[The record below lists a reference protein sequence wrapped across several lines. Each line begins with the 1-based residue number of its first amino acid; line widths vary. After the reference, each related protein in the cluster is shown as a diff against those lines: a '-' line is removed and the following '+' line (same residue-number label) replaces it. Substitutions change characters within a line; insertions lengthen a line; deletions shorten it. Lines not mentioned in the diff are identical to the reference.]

1 MILNIS
7 LYVILIGKKKTLKYF
22 ERGARC
28 VFSFLFIYL
37 FYLIYHKLHPRPM
50 CTKRRFPGFRGCLV
64 VCLSI
69 VMSFATHALT
79 HIL

>member
-28 VFSFLFIYL
+28 VFSFFIYL
-37 FYLIYHKLHPRPM
+37 FI
-50 CTKRRFPGFRGCLV
+50 
-64 VCLSI
+64 LSYI
-69 VMSFATHALT
+69 SQTPS
-79 HIL
+79 